1 MCWELID
8 VAEKAK
14 VKQWLETEATAMKK
28 NTQRRYTE
36 KNLVDVILVD
46 CPLVLKWVL
55 NTFLPQDMQCQIEG
69 GVLSKVCG
77 EKLA

>member
-28 NTQRRYTE
+28 IHRG
-36 KNLVDVILVD
+36 DIL
-46 CPLVLKWVL
+46 KK
-55 NTFLPQDMQCQIEG
+55 T
-69 GVLSKVCG
+69 
-77 EKLA
+77 